1 MAYGGAELASGNGFL
16 AAFAC
21 GLAVD
26 TVSRPLR
33 VGIEDFAE
41 AEGELLTP
49 FVFFALGAILLPA
62 TIPQMEWRHALY
74 ALLSLGVV
82 RMVPVAIC
90 LAGLGHDRLPRLV
103 RPRGLASVIYLL
115 LLTDDYPP
123 DAIDEIGAVVLLTV
137 TFSIVLHGVSAHPL
151 ASRSDLYRG
160 AEPFLCLVADADWR
174 SRDGP
179 SGHRESSSDGR
190 SPRCRWVTFGEVS
203 DAAFLAVDSL
213 GRTPD
218 VVRPDEL
225 VSSRVAS
232 NVPPSRRHAAPR
244 RGRVPSGGCRL
255 HRRIRFRDRA
265 ERGGRHRAGRR
276 IIP

>member
-1 MAYGGAELASGNGFL
+1 MG
-16 AAFAC
+16 
-21 GLAVD
+21 

-41 AEGELLTP
+41 AEGELLTL

-74 ALLSLGVV
+74 ALLSLSVV

-90 LAGLGHDRLPRLV
+90 LAGLGLDRATIAFLGWFG
-103 RPRGLASVIYLL
+103 PRGLASVIYLL
-115 LLTDDYPP
+115 LTDDY
-123 DAIDEIGAVVLLTV
+123 
-137 TFSIVLHGVSAHPL
+137 PL

-160 AEPFLCLVADADWR
+160 AKPFQCLVADADWR

-213 GRTPD
+213 GRTPN

-232 NVPPSRRHAAPR
+232 NVPPSRQHAAPR

-255 HRRIRFRDRA
+255 HRRIRSRDRA